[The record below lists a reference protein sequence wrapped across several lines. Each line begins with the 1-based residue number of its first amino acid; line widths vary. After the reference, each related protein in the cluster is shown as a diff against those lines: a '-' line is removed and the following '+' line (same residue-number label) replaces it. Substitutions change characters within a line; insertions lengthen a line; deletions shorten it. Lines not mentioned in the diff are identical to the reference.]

1 MRLLLCA
8 SFITLIALLTFGTS
22 ALAKTLEDR
31 CLPAVGTA
39 IYRYGIAYSRIIQ
52 EGQAQSD
59 ITSAYEGT
67 QLAIALDCDLP
78 ALRRGMD
85 CIIKQVKA
93 SGKMPE
99 IEAALDCA
107 IE

>member
-8 SFITLIALLTFGTS
+8 SFITLIALLIFGTS
-22 ALAKTLEDR
+22 ASAKTLEDR

-59 ITSAYEGT
+59 IRAPRKIPTAFRDPIESGIIDAGIGVGPWGRWVFSTSRT
-67 QLAIALDCDLP
+67 
-78 ALRRGMD
+78 GMP
-85 CIIKQVKA
+85 
-93 SGKMPE
+93 G
-99 IEAALDCA
+99 
-107 IE
+107 